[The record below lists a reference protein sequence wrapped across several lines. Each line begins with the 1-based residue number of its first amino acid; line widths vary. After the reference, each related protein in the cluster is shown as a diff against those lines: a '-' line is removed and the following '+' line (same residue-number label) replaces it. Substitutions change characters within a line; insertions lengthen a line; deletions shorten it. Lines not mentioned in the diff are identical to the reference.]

1 MRMRAIPFVLAAVL
15 GVAAAALVSC
25 GGTASRRD
33 LIPPG
38 SADRMKSALS
48 DVRSAVDSGDC
59 AGAARA
65 LTRARGALVSLP
77 SSVDDR
83 LVARLRQGISRLQT
97 LAPRQCAQQDTQ
109 TATVQT
115 TETTTPETTTTQT
128 PTTDTTPTTSTTT
141 PTDTTPTATTPPP
154 TTTTTPP
161 PDTAAPPADT
171 TGGAPTP

>member
-1 MRMRAIPFVLAAVL
+1 MRAIPFVLAAVL

-25 GGTASRRD
+25 GGTPSRRE
-33 LIPPG
+33 LIPSG
-38 SADRMKSALS
+38 SADRMKSALT

-83 LVARLRQGISRLQT
+83 LVARLRQGISRLEA

-109 TATVQT
+109 TTTVQT

-128 PTTDTTPTTSTTT
+128 QTTDTTPTTATTT
-141 PTDTTPTATTPPP
+141 PTDTTPTATTPPT
-154 TTTTTPP
+154 TTTTTPA

>member
-1 MRMRAIPFVLAAVL
+1 MRAIPFVLAAVL

-83 LVARLRQGISRLQT
+83 LVARLRQGISRLEA

-109 TATVQT
+109 TTTVQT

-141 PTDTTPTATTPPP
+141 PTDTTPTATTPPT
-154 TTTTTPP
+154 TTTTTPA

>member
-59 AGAARA
+59 SGAARA

-83 LVARLRQGISRLQT
+83 LVARLRQGISRLET

-109 TATVQT
+109 TTTVQT
-115 TETTTPETTTTQT
+115 TETTTPDTTPTQT
-128 PTTDTTPTTSTTT
+128 PTTDTTPTTTTT
-141 PTDTTPTATTPPP
+141 PTDTTPTATTPPA
-154 TTTTTPP
+154 TTTTPP

>member
-1 MRMRAIPFVLAAVL
+1 MRAIPFVLAAVL

-25 GGTASRRD
+25 GGTPSRRD
-33 LIPPG
+33 LIPSG

-83 LVARLRQGISRLQT
+83 LVARLRQGISRLEA

-109 TATVQT
+109 TTTVQT

-128 PTTDTTPTTSTTT
+128 PTTDTTPTTATTT
-141 PTDTTPTATTPPP
+141 PTDTTPTATTPPT
-154 TTTTTPP
+154 TTTTTPA